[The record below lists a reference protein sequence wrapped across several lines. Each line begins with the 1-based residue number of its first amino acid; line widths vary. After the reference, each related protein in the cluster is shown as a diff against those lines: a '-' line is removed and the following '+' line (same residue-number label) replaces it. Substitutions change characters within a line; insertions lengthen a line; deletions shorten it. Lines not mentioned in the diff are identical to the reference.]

1 MSTISSFKHIETKYD
16 VYRGKVCMKKFCES
30 LGECAMKI
38 IIFLKKMKLLTK
50 DRWNHMEMQKSVI
63 FLNKKIENKYM
74 KDKKYRKVWDHCHYT
89 GKYIGDAHSICN
101 LKYIVPKKLYRF
113 S

>member
-1 MSTISSFKHIETKYD
+1 MSTISSFKHIETKHD
-16 VYRGKVCMKKFCES
+16 VYRGKVCMKIFSES

-74 KDKKYRKVWDHCHYT
+74 KDKKYRKV
-89 GKYIGDAHSICN
+89 
-101 LKYIVPKKLYRF
+101 
-113 S
+113 